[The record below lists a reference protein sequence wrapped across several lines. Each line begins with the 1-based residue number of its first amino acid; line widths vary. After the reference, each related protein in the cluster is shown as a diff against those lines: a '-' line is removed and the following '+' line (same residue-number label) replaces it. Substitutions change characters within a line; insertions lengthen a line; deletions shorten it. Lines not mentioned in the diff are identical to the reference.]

1 MSLIK
6 KYKKEFPKGTP
17 IVVACEKG
25 RLEDLKAFVAGHDVD
40 GTGVSVKK
48 LLEEVGKDSNGWGY
62 NTLIA
67 SAYYEQPEVLVQ
79 LLDYGVDPSITDSYG
94 RNALHWSAFDNKKST
109 RCVESLLKKMP
120 LESINKKDEDGR
132 TPLDCAYRNNRSPI
146 RQEIID
152 LMRSKGAKRASELER
167 SPTEVETNTTC
178 EIKTLED
185 QLKTLREIK
194 ALEDQLKTLRGQLKR
209 KRDTYDSSNKRQCV

>member
-1 MSLIK
+1 MINK
-6 KYKKEFPKGTP
+6 
-17 IVVACEKG
+17 I
-25 RLEDLKAFVAGHDVD
+25 
-40 GTGVSVKK
+40 
-48 LLEEVGKDSNGWGY
+48 GKDSNGFK
-62 NTLIA
+62 TTPLMTAA
-67 SAYYEQPEVLVQ
+67 SNEQFQIVKYLMEK
-79 LLDYGVDPSITDSYG
+79 GVDHTIVNRHG
-94 RNALHWSAFDNKKST
+94 WNALHWAVGNKKITDIIKMFLSHMSLYTINKKST
-109 RCVESLLKKMP
+109 S
-120 LESINKKDEDGR
+120 GA
-132 TPLDCAYRNNRSPI
+132 TPLDLAHVNDSPI